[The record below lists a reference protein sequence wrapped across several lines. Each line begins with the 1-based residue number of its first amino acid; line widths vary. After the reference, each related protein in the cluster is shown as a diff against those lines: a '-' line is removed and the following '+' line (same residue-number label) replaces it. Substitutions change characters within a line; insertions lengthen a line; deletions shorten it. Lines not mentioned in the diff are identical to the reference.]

1 MSQCCDAPGAVVVI
15 FYKPKRLIFLL
26 LQILFVGGIHYR
38 ALFGKSIA
46 FQKREYLFAFKN

>member
-1 MSQCCDAPGAVVVI
+1 MSQCCDAHGAVVVI

-26 LQILFVGGIHYR
+26 LQILYVGGIHYR

-46 FQKREYLFAFKN
+46 FQKGEYLFAFKN

>member
-26 LQILFVGGIHYR
+26 LQILYVGGIHYR
-38 ALFGKSIA
+38 ALFGKGIA
-46 FQKREYLFAFKN
+46 FYKGEYLFV

>member
-1 MSQCCDAPGAVVVI
+1 MSQSCDAPGAVVVI

>member
-26 LQILFVGGIHYR
+26 LQILYVGGIHYR

-46 FQKREYLFAFKN
+46 FQKGGIVVRLKN